1 MKKERE
7 GREHT
12 TRTPRPRNLI
22 LNHFPVTR
30 AVEGVF
36 FAAGAFGLCR
46 AGAGAV
52 CGGSAAGCVGVGH
65 IFFFF
70 LGSFC
75 VPGRFECVGL
85 CVYPLFCAV
94 F

>member
-1 MKKERE
+1 MNDIQQNEKERE
-7 GREHT
+7 GGRHT

-22 LNHFPVTR
+22 LNRCPVTC

-52 CGGSAAGCVGVGH
+52 CGGFAAGCVGVDH
-65 IFFFF
+65 F
-70 LGSFC
+70 LSFLL
-75 VPGRFECVGL
+75 VIGWVECISG
-85 CVYPLFCAV
+85 
-94 F
+94 